1 MKKHN
6 FITIFKFMCIQSLRA
21 SKGLFFVEIIVSI
34 LHALCL
40 TLLLFSQQRFFD
52 AVTENAAGTEAYS
65 NLIYSFIFFAVIL
78 VLSEILN
85 GLDNFFPNITTSKMR
100 IRLRRHIQD
109 KVSRLSLYEM
119 ENPKTLDMINKA
131 EEGRYH
137 AVCFFYLIKE
147 LLTFYLPYF
156 LFMSI
161 YLFRTQSYIALGVIA
176 LFIPVCF
183 THIIHIRLFSR
194 AEEIKA
200 PIRRRKDYFSEC
212 ICGKNYYKETRLLG
226 AYRYFYQKFNKELK
240 NLLKIDYTMHL
251 KCSYMDVLLRL
262 FSSLCYC
269 GTLILS
275 LIMLINKQITLG
287 MFVALINGITLI
299 FSLIEEMVYQRIGSV
314 SKSFGNINNYFRFL
328 ENYVESDSYTNS
340 ILINGAIRLDNVS
353 FSYPNSTVKALD
365 HVSLTLEHGESLAIV
380 GENGSGKST
389 LSKIMMGLF
398 TPQDGRVF
406 YGSENIKAA
415 DRKILFSKVS
425 AVFQDFSKYKLN
437 LRTNIKISSDIDKSD
452 DELAKLCKKTNLDIY
467 GEQFPDQ
474 LDTILSTEFDGVDLS
489 GGEWQRVA
497 ICRALSRPYSY
508 IFLDEPTSAIDPIEE
523 MYLYQKFSDI
533 ASSATSV
540 IITHRLGV
548 ARIADRILVMKD
560 GHVVESGNHDDL
572 LEKNG
577 EYKRLWNMQK
587 EWYIN

>member
-1 MKKHN
+1 
-6 FITIFKFMCIQSLRA
+6 MCIQSLRA
-21 SKGLFFVEIIVSI
+21 SKGLFCVEIIVSV

-52 AVTENAAGTEAYS
+52 VVTENAAGTEAYS

-100 IRLRRHIQD
+100 IQLRKHIQD
-109 KVSRLSLYEM
+109 KVSSLSLYEM
-119 ENPKTLDMINKA
+119 ENPKMLDMINKA

-212 ICGKNYYKETRLLG
+212 ICGRNYYKETRLLG
-226 AYRYFYQKFNKELK
+226 AYQYFYQKFNKELK
-240 NLLKIDYTMHL
+240 NLLKIDYTTHL
-251 KCSYMDVLLRL
+251 KCSYMDALLRL

-314 SKSFGNINNYFRFL
+314 SKDFGNINNYFRFL
-328 ENYVESDSYTNS
+328 ENPVESDSYTNS
-340 ILINGAIRLDNVS
+340 ILINGAIQLDNVS

-452 DELAKLCKKTNLDIY
+452 DELAKLCKTTNLDVY

-489 GGEWQRVA
+489 GGGWQRVA

-533 ASSATSV
+533 ASYATSV

-560 GHVVESGNHDDL
+560 GRVVESGNHDNL

>member
-1 MKKHN
+1 MKKYN
-6 FITIFKFMCIQSLRA
+6 FIAILKYMCIQSLHA
-21 SKGLFFVEIIVSI
+21 SKGLFCVEIIVSI
-34 LHALCL
+34 IHALCL

-52 AVTENAAGTEAYS
+52 AVAERATEAESYT
-65 NLIYSFIFFAVIL
+65 NLIYSFLFFAIVL

-85 GLDNFFPNITTSKMR
+85 GLDNFFPNITTSRMR
-100 IRLRRHIQD
+100 IQLRKHIQD
-109 KVSRLSLYEM
+109 KVSSLPLYEM
-119 ENPKTLDMINKA
+119 ENPKMLDIINKA

-147 LLTFYLPYF
+147 LLTFYFPYF
-156 LFMSI
+156 LFMSV

-183 THIIHIRLFSR
+183 THIIHLRLFSQ

-200 PIRRRKDYFSEC
+200 PIRRRKNYFCEC
-212 ICGKNYYKETRLLG
+212 ICGKSYYKETRLLG
-226 AYRYFYQKFNKELK
+226 AYQYFYQKFNKELQ
-240 NLLKIDYTMHL
+240 NLLKIDYTTHL
-251 KCSYMDVLLRL
+251 KCSYIDVLMRL
-262 FSSLCYC
+262 FSSVCYC

-299 FSLIEEMVYQRIGSV
+299 FSLIEEMVYERIGSI
-314 SKSFGNINNYFRFL
+314 SKDFGNINNYFRFL
-328 ENYVESDSYTNS
+328 ENSVDSDSYTDS
-340 ILINGAIRLDNVS
+340 ISIGGSIQLENVS

-365 HVSLTLEHGESLAIV
+365 HVSLTLEQGKSLAIV

-389 LSKIMMGLF
+389 LSKIMMGLL
-398 TPQDGRVF
+398 TPQDGRVL
-406 YGSENIKAA
+406 YGSQNIKAA
-415 DRKILFSKVS
+415 ERKILFSEMS
-425 AVFQDFSKYKLN
+425 AVFQAFSRYKLN
-437 LRTNIKISSDIDKSD
+437 LRTNLTISSDVNKSD
-452 DELAKLCKKTNLDIY
+452 DELASLCETIDLDVY
-467 GEQFPDQ
+467 GEQFPSQ

-523 MYLYQKFSDI
+523 MYLYQKFSNI

-540 IITHRLGV
+540 IITHRLGA
-548 ARIADRILVMKD
+548 ARIADQILVMKD
-560 GHVVESGNHDDL
+560 GRAVEFGNHDEL
-572 LEKNG
+572 LEKCG
-577 EYKRLWNMQK
+577 EYRRLWDIQK
-587 EWYIN
+587 EWYVN